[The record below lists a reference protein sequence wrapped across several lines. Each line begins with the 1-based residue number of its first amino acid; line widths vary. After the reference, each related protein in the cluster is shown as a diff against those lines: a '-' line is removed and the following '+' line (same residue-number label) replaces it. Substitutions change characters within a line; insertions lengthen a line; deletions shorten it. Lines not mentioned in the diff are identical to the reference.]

1 MTTFTIKK
9 AQWLPSQ
16 EFETITD
23 AIYFLTVH
31 GLKPKKSPLDD
42 DPDWIY
48 TTPKNRLAYLDRKK
62 EDYIA
67 FEDFLLHNNV

>member
-1 MTTFTIKK
+1 M
-9 AQWLPSQ
+9 
-16 EFETITD
+16 
-23 AIYFLTVH
+23 TVH